1 MTEKEKMICEMINN
15 DLSLNEM
22 AKILWL
28 SPRQVHQKILKIIND
43 GYYISPIYFD
53 DGNIRYV
60 FFLFYKEHTIN
71 LNLCDSSKFKALVV
85 SDIHIGNEL
94 ENLSYLYKTYDYA
107 RDKDIHIILNCG
119 DLIDG
124 NFTRGN
130 QTISNID
137 EQIDK
142 VINNYPY
149 DKNILNFICF
159 GNHDY
164 SALETSRDISKAL
177 YQRRQDLISGGYGFT
192 LINMEKDQIVMSHPL
207 NSINYKPIPNKLILE
222 GHHHKMLLKILRN
235 NFLINIPPLSDLCF
249 GGQDNPSMIEMS
261 LLFSRGFI
269 NTGIFKQIG
278 IKNLETYSE
287 ASLEF
292 TLKHEVLDEK
302 KLILK

>member
-1 MTEKEKMICEMINN
+1 M
-15 DLSLNEM
+15 
-22 AKILWL
+22 
-28 SPRQVHQKILKIIND
+28 
-43 GYYISPIYFD
+43 
-53 DGNIRYV
+53 
-60 FFLFYKEHTIN
+60 
-71 LNLCDSSKFKALVV
+71 
-85 SDIHIGNEL
+85 
-94 ENLSYLYKTYDYA
+94 
-107 RDKDIHIILNCG
+107 
-119 DLIDG
+119 
-124 NFTRGN
+124 
-130 QTISNID
+130 
-137 EQIDK
+137 
-142 VINNYPY
+142 
-149 DKNILNFICF
+149 
-159 GNHDY
+159 
-164 SALETSRDISKAL
+164 ETSRDISKAL